1 MKAESSRAAAWKS
14 GLLYTASLT
23 PGYLVFGAVCGISS
37 KQAGMSLLQAC
48 LFPTLVFGGSAQV
61 VLTALLIAGAPVAV
75 AILSAIIV
83 NGRMAIYSAI
93 FSQWMRAH
101 TPRQRA
107 SVAPLLVDQTY
118 VAVVGY
124 RERVGHDDPYW
135 LDHYFAAAI
144 SLWLFWIITNAIG
157 YMAGQIVPASWEL
170 EFAVPLSFVAVLA
183 PLVKRAPMAVAA
195 GLGAGLSLLFF
206 AFPLKLGLIAA
217 TFIGLTVMLALDKK
231 FQWTPPPSGSR

>member
-1 MKAESSRAAAWKS
+1 MKVASSRSAAWKS

-75 AILSAIIV
+75 AVLSGVIV

-93 FSQWMRAH
+93 FSQWMRSH
-101 TPRQRA
+101 TPSQRA
-107 SVAPLLVDQTY
+107 RVAPLLVDQTY
-118 VAVVGY
+118 VAVVAY
-124 RERVGHDDPYW
+124 RERMGEDDPYW

-144 SLWLFWIITNAIG
+144 SLWIFWVATNAIG
-157 YMAGQIVPASWEL
+157 YVAGQIVPANWEL

-183 PLVKRAPMAVAA
+183 PLVKRAPMAAA
-195 GLGAGLSLLFF
+195 AAIGAGLSLLFF
-206 AFPLKLGLIAA
+206 ALPLKLGLIAA
-217 TFIGLTVMLALDKK
+217 TFVGLTVMLVLDTK
-231 FQWTPPPSGSR
+231 FRWTPPPSGSQ

>member
-1 MKAESSRAAAWKS
+1 MKPLSSRAAAWKS
-14 GLLYTASLT
+14 GLFYTASLT
-23 PGYLVFGAVCGISS
+23 PGYLVFGTVCGISA
-37 KQAGMSLLQAC
+37 KQAGMSLSQAF
-48 LFPTLVFGGSAQV
+48 LLPTLVFGGSAQV
-61 VLTALLIAGAPVAV
+61 VLTALLLAGAPLAV
-75 AILSAIIV
+75 VILSAVIV

-101 TPRQRA
+101 TTSQRA

-144 SLWLFWIITNAIG
+144 SLWLFWIATNVLG
-157 YMAGQIVPASWEL
+157 YVTGQIVPASWEL

-195 GLGAGLSLLFF
+195 ALGAGLSLLFF
-206 AFPLKLGLIAA
+206 AFPLKLGLVAA
-217 TFIGLTVMLALDKK
+217 TFVGLTVMLALDKK
-231 FQWTPPPSGSR
+231 FQWTLPPSGSQ